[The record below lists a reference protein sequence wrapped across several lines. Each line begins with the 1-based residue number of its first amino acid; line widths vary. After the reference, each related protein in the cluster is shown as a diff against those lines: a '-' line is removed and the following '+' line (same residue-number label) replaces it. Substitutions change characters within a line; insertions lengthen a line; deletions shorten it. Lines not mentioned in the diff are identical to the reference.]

1 MIQIGG
7 NRCASFALRVTPY
20 GLYPVSMKGD
30 AVRMKIA
37 QHFLWEQR

>member
-20 GLYPVSMKGD
+20 GLYPVSIKSD
-30 AVRMKIA
+30 AARMKIA
-37 QHFLWEQR
+37 